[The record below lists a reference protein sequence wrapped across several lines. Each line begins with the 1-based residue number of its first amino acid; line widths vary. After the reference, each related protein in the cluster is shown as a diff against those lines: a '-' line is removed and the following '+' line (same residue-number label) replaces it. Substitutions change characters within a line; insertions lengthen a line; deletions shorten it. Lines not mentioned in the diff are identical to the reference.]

1 MERETFNLKILYV
14 EDEAETRREM
24 EKFLKRKFSRV
35 ILAASGREG
44 LDKYA
49 QYKPDLIIADLIMED
64 MSGIE
69 MVERI
74 RGMGADCPVMI
85 VSALEDTRS
94 ILRTVDLGIVKYV
107 IKPVNTEDLSAAL
120 DRVAEKIYSGKSPFL
135 KMDIA
140 RKKEIE
146 TELRSGFAALLKKA
160 SGKGP
165 RNADVFIGDDRVE
178 LSAEG
183 ILTPMEETLLS
194 VPGNRV
200 IVEQNRK
207 LFQSAIRSELEGML
221 AAILSS
227 RMALASARFDSAGG
241 REEYV
246 FKYSD

>member
-1 MERETFNLKILYV
+1 MEHETFNLKILYA
-14 EDEAETRREM
+14 EDDAATRREM
-24 EKFLKRKFSRV
+24 ENFLKRKFSRV
-35 ILAASGREG
+35 ILAGSGREG
-44 LDKYA
+44 LEKFA
-49 QYKPDLIIADLIMED
+49 QYGPDIVIADLIMED

-94 ILRTVDLGIVKYV
+94 ILRSVDLGIVKYV
-107 IKPVNTEDLSAAL
+107 IKPVNTEELSAAL
-120 DRVAEKIYSGKSPFL
+120 DRVAEKLYSGKSPFL
-135 KMDIA
+135 RMDIS

-146 TELRSGFAALLKKA
+146 TEIRSGFTALLKKA

-165 RNADVFIGDDRVE
+165 RIADVFIGENRVE

-183 ILTPMEETLLS
+183 ILTPLEETLLS

-207 LFQSAIRSELEGML
+207 LFHAAIQAELEGML
-221 AAILSS
+221 GTFLAS
-227 RMALASARFDSAGG
+227 RVALAGTRFDSLGG
-241 REEYV
+241 REEYL